1 MQVSPQKANSEKKY
15 LKALDVTRK
24 VAIVAAGA
32 AVVSATL
39 GFIWYSDIPQ
49 VRMLREDY
57 SLSEVFPTASGVLN
71 INGDENNTVKYNV
84 INYSDSDYHN
94 VGSAQGGKLFVQ
106 GISIVRFTNIKADAL
121 LVDEYIS
128 SLMNDYDLLDITGG
142 CVLVPK
148 NNDGYFVALP
158 NTNIYNRVAY
168 NGGMNQDLGL
178 DFDYIE

>member
-1 MQVSPQKANSEKKY
+1 MQVSPQKKSSDNKYPKASDIAKKC
-15 LKALDVTRK
+15 AV
-24 VAIVAAGA
+24 VAAGA

-84 INYSDSDYHN
+84 INYSDSDYHIA
-94 VGSAQGGKLFVQ
+94 GSAQGGKLFVQ
-106 GISIVRFTNIKADAL
+106 GISIVSFTNIKADAL

-158 NTNIYNRVAY
+158 NTNICNGFAY
-168 NGGMNQDLGL
+168 NGGMNQDPDL